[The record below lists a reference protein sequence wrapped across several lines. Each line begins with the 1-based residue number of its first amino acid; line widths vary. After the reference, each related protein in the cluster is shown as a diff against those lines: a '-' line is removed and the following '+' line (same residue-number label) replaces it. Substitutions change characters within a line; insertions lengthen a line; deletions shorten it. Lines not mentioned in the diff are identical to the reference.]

1 MLISTA
7 HPTLRRTLV
16 AATALAATVSLA
28 ACGGGG
34 SSAPKDPAAVRADAA
49 LKFARCMRAH
59 GIDMPDPTGGM
70 VRLQIQKGDA
80 ERAQTAQQA
89 CQHFM
94 KQAADT
100 VDPKERAARQDQLLR
115 FAACMRSH
123 GVPMK
128 DPTTDGGI
136 RIGGPGG
143 GPGPDSAVFRAANAK
158 CHMPGGPALRTSGGP
173 GVSGPAAGPAAGAS
187 AGFEA
192 AQ

>member
-1 MLISTA
+1 MLLSTA
-7 HPTLRRTLV
+7 RPTLRRTLV

-80 ERAQTAQQA
+80 GRAQTAQQA

-100 VDPKERAARQDQLLR
+100 IDPKERAARQDQLLK
-115 FAACMRSH
+115 FAACMRRH

-143 GPGPDSAVFRAANAK
+143 GPGPDSAVFRAATQK
-158 CHMPGGPALRTSGGP
+158 CRMPGAPVLQGRGGP
-173 GVSGPAAGPAAGAS
+173 GEAGSGAGSGPSLAMGA
-187 AGFEA
+187 EA
-192 AQ
+192 SQ